1 MCIICVSKSGV
12 RQPSDITLRA
22 MFRRNPHGAGYM
34 YARDGKVTIH
44 KGFMNIED
52 FLAAVHAEQ
61 FTPQDSVVYHFRIST
76 QAGVNAPMTHP
87 FPLSNQLRMMRSL
100 DLPLRR
106 RTQRNHPA
114 DLRPGQQ
121 ALQRHSHFHH
131 RLPLQ
136 NHPQESRP
144 QRPGYTGAHLATG
157 QVQVRHHGQLRVRR
171 NGRTLHRRPR
181 PALQQRQLPNRLVV
195 LSRQL
200 SNQELPP
207 AGGFSCCARFPHVG
221 ACRAFKSRAGKAS
234 SSAVLAAH
242 APTSGATQAR
252 KERALHDEKSAGQIA

>member
-1 MCIICVSKSGV
+1 MTF
-12 RQPSDITLRA
+12 PT
-22 MFRRNPHGAGYM
+22 RRVMNP
-34 YARDGKVTIH
+34 T
-44 KGFMNIED
+44 
-52 FLAAVHAEQ
+52 
-61 FTPQDSVVYHFRIST
+61 
-76 QAGVNAPMTHP
+76 
-87 FPLSNQLRMMRSL
+87 
-100 DLPLRR
+100 
-106 RTQRNHPA
+106 

-121 ALQRHSHFHH
+121 VLQRHSHFYH

-157 QVQVRHHGQLRVRR
+157 QVQVRHHGQLRVHRY
-171 NGRTLHRRPR
+171 GRTLHRRPR

-207 AGGFSCCARFPHVG
+207 AGGFSCCARLPHVG
-221 ACRAFKSRAGKAS
+221 ARRAFKSRAGKAS
-234 SSAVLAAH
+234 SSAALAAR

-252 KERALHDEKSAGQIA
+252 KERTLHNEKSAGQIG

>member
-1 MCIICVSKSGV
+1 
-12 RQPSDITLRA
+12 
-22 MFRRNPHGAGYM
+22 
-34 YARDGKVTIH
+34 
-44 KGFMNIED
+44 MNIGD

-157 QVQVRHHGQLRVRR
+157 QVQVCHHGQLRVHR

-181 PALQQRQLPNRLVV
+181 PALQQRQLPDRLVV

-207 AGGFSCCARFPHVG
+207 AGGFSCCARLPHVG

-234 SSAVLAAH
+234 TSAALAAR
-242 APTSGATQAR
+242 APTSGATRAR
-252 KERALHDEKSAGQIA
+252 KGKALHDEKSAGQIA